1 MLLSSDEDL
10 RDYRTVLWQMT
21 RDARGAAEGGE
32 RKKRK
37 GIDGRWKRG
46 RRK

>member
-32 RKKRK
+32 RKKK
-37 GIDGRWKRG
+37 GKGSMEDGREG
-46 RRK
+46 